1 MRESAQPQHAPRK
14 YPIFLLIDERFDS
27 LGNLVRIGVCSELE
41 LIAFR
46 HTSTAENLGLD
57 DDPDSQMKK
66 VAEAAH
72 PDFAV
77 LVPSCREISIST
89 VTLLKLPVETAST
102 VQLDFIAMG
111 HSTYI
116 ARLASTVHRAS
127 KPCLVAFYSCAI
139 SMSCDID

>member
-1 MRESAQPQHAPRK
+1 MRHGNT
-14 YPIFLLIDERFDS
+14 PIFLLINERFDS
-27 LGNLVRIGVCSELE
+27 LGNLVRIGVELE

-77 LVPSCREISIST
+77 LVPSCQEISISNA
-89 VTLLKLPVETAST
+89 P
-102 VQLDFIAMG
+102 
-111 HSTYI
+111 
-116 ARLASTVHRAS
+116 
-127 KPCLVAFYSCAI
+127 
-139 SMSCDID
+139 

>member
-1 MRESAQPQHAPRK
+1 MTSQGLRALGFCPATACATEIPQFLVDRRK
-14 YPIFLLIDERFDS
+14 IQFAWK
-27 LGNLVRIGVCSELE
+27 LGPDWRSSELE

-77 LVPSCREISIST
+77 LVP
-89 VTLLKLPVETAST
+89 KLPGNF
-102 VQLDFIAMG
+102 DF
-111 HSTYI
+111 
-116 ARLASTVHRAS
+116 
-127 KPCLVAFYSCAI
+127 
-139 SMSCDID
+139 